1 MLTKQEKISDR
12 GQVEVNDHL
21 QTNVPNIYAIMM
33 WFVDNNTKRRRRDYG
48 CRTNCWSKP
57 HIDYNLIPG
66 VFYTWPEVAAV
77 GQTEEQLKE
86 AGIAY
91 KIR

>member
-1 MLTKQEKISDR
+1 
-12 GQVEVNDHL
+12 
-21 QTNVPNIYAIMM
+21 MM
-33 WFVDNNTKRRRRDYG
+33 WFACYTQSRRRRDYG

-66 VFYTWPEVAAV
+66 VVYTWPEVAAV

-91 KIR
+91 KPVFHSKFQARVQVLI

>member
-1 MLTKQEKISDR
+1 MLATKQRKKE
-12 GQVEVNDHL
+12 H
-21 QTNVPNIYAIMM
+21 
-33 WFVDNNTKRRRRDYG
+33 G

-66 VFYTWPEVAAV
+66 VVYTWPEVAAV

-91 KIR
+91 KPGSFPFKALGRARKC

>member
-1 MLTKQEKISDR
+1 
-12 GQVEVNDHL
+12 
-21 QTNVPNIYAIMM
+21 VPNIYAIGDVVRGAMLH
-33 WFVDNNTKRRRRDYG
+33 KAKKKDYG

-66 VFYTWPEVAAV
+66 VVYTWPEVAAV

-86 AGIAY
+86 AGVQIKVAF
-91 KIR
+91 KALGRARKVLI